1 MRFRA
6 VPSSVALG
14 IVIGLLIALV
24 LRWLGI
30 AFAGP

>member
-6 VPSSVALG
+6 VPSSVVLG

-24 LRWLGI
+24 LRWFDI
-30 AFAGP
+30 AFTGP